1 MRNYVNIHKD
11 RKTVYSQ
18 SYHYSKI
25 CWNRWKCLL
34 GYEFRWGH
42 FQGYRD
48 KYQRNPLALGKHHG
62 KPTPRQLFRLESIR
76 LSFLHSQMELEKI
89 GSRITNHSVCLI
101 CMLINKCKDI
111 FHTQWFLI
119 TRDEN
124 YVIMKVFI
132 EDAKRGN
139 MCRFV
144 E

>member
-1 MRNYVNIHKD
+1 MRHYVNINKD

-18 SYHYSKI
+18 SYPYSKI

-62 KPTPRQLFRLESIR
+62 KPTPRQIFRLESIR

-89 GSRITNHSVCLI
+89 GSGITVLI
-101 CMLINKCKDI
+101 LFVRLLLI
-111 FHTQWFLI
+111 
-119 TRDEN
+119 
-124 YVIMKVFI
+124 
-132 EDAKRGN
+132 AKTSSTPSG
-139 MCRFV
+139 F
-144 E
+144 